1 MEVPV
6 LRRGSPLAVALLAA
20 LLVSVFPVSAAASS
34 HREAPGIAKY
44 PQWDNTD
51 LYAFRDPIVPD
62 QLTIISNWIP
72 LEDPSGFPNFF
83 HFDENAWYQIH
94 IDNDGD
100 GIEDITYRFIF
111 TENVR
116 NPNSFLNFLGPV
128 SALNDP
134 NVNVYYTYTVDKI
147 IGPSA
152 NPPSGAVTRI
162 GSGLLEIPNNAG
174 PATYPNVGGY
184 STGSG
189 LIAGVYNVD
198 GLTKVF
204 AGPRSDQF
212 FADLGWLGD
221 LLNFRPG
228 VIPGNHGGGVNGL
241 AGFNTHTIGLQIP
254 LAQVTKN
261 GLFPSNVSDPN
272 SIIGVWA
279 DTWVPQSRVYQTSG
293 SKPVLSGP
301 FVQVSRLGFPLINE
315 VIIPYGMKDHWN
327 ATYPRDDAQF
337 MPMYS
342 NPELANIIHALYPI
356 VNVPSAPR
364 ADMLVLGLG
373 VPGLTSRPG
382 EVFSDELRINLAVPP
397 TLIAPVDK
405 TNRMGVLGGDNA
417 GFPNGRRPWDDI
429 VDIEIQV
436 VCGVLQPAFNIAP
449 NNLLGDGVDGPDKP
463 FLAAFPYLR
472 SPSSGY
478 THSHD
483 NPPQFLHP
491 FATTPSTSPSEE

>member
-1 MEVPV
+1 MKAF
-6 LRRGSPLAVALLAA
+6 LATLL
-20 LLVSVFPVSAAASS
+20 LCFVSLSATASS
-34 HREAPGIAKY
+34 HREAPGISKY
-44 PQWDNTD
+44 PLWDNTD
-51 LYAFRDPIVPD
+51 VYAFRDPIVTD

-100 GIEDITYRFIF
+100 GVEDITYRFIF

-116 NPNSFLNFLGPV
+116 NPNSYLQFLGPV
-128 SALNDP
+128 TALNDT
-134 NVNVYYTYTVDKI
+134 NINVYYTYTVDKI
-147 IGPSA
+147 IGPAGNGVPASA
-152 NPPSGAVTRI
+152 ITRI

-174 PATYPNVGGY
+174 PFTFPNGY
-184 STGSG
+184 SQGSG
-189 LIAGVYNVD
+189 LIAGVYSMD

-212 FADLGWLGD
+212 FVDLGWLGD
-221 LLNFRPG
+221 ILNFRPTQF
-228 VIPGNHGGGVNGL
+228 PGNKGGGVNGV
-241 AGFNTHTIGLQIP
+241 AGFNTHSIGLQIP

-261 GLFPSNVSDPN
+261 GLFPSSASDPN

-279 DTWVPQSRVYQTSG
+279 DTWVPMNRAYQTSG
-293 SKPVLSGP
+293 AKPVLSGP

-327 ATYPRDDAQF
+327 ATLPKDDAQF
-337 MPMYS
+337 KPFYQV
-342 NPELANIIHALYPI
+342 PELANLINARFGVSIP
-356 VNVPSAPR
+356 PTPR
-364 ADMLVLGLG
+364 ADMLVLGQG

-382 EVFSDELRINLAVPP
+382 EVFSDELRLNLAVLP
-397 TLIAPVDK
+397 TQIAPVYK
-405 TNRMGVLGGDNA
+405 ANRMGVLGGDLG

-429 VDIEIQV
+429 VDIDIQV
-436 VCGVLQPAFNIAP
+436 VLGVLIPAFNVSP
-449 NNLLGDGVDGPDKP
+449 NNIIGDGVDGPDKP

-472 SPSSGY
+472 SPSSSY

-483 NPPQFLHP
+483 NPPQIL
-491 FATTPSTSPSEE
+491 TPSSLAPASQEK

>member
-1 MEVPV
+1 MSLSVPTRRRSV
-6 LRRGSPLAVALLAA
+6 LAASLLAA
-20 LLVSVFPVSAAASS
+20 LVVCLFPASAAASS
-34 HREAPGIAKY
+34 HREAPGISKY
-44 PQWDNTD
+44 PLWDNTD
-51 LYAFRDPIVPD
+51 LYAFRDPIVTD

-100 GIEDITYRFIF
+100 GVEDITYRFIF

-116 NPNSFLNFLGPV
+116 NPSSFLNFLGPV
-128 SALNDP
+128 SSLNDP
-134 NVNVYYTYTVDKI
+134 NINIYYTYTVDKI

-152 NPPSGAVTRI
+152 NPPANMVTRI

-174 PATYPNVGGY
+174 PATYPNAGGY

-189 LIAGVYNVD
+189 LIAGVYSID

-204 AGPRSDQF
+204 AGPRSDMF

-241 AGFNTHTIGLQIP
+241 AGFNTHTIGLQVP

-261 GLFPSNVSDPN
+261 GLFPFNSADPN
-272 SIIGVWA
+272 SIIGVWS
-279 DTWVPQSRVYQTSG
+279 DTWVPQNRIYQTSG
-293 SKPVLSGP
+293 AKPTVSGP

-315 VIIPYGMKDHWN
+315 VVIPYGTKDHWN
-327 ATYPRDDAQF
+327 ATYPKDDAQF
-337 MPMYS
+337 MTYYQ
-342 NPELANIIHALYPI
+342 NPELAAIINALYPI
-356 VNVPSAPR
+356 VPKPPNPR

-382 EVFSDELRINLAVPP
+382 EVFSDELRINLAVTP
-397 TLIAPVDK
+397 TQIAPVDK

-436 VCGVLQPAFNIAP
+436 VMGVLQPAFNVAP
-449 NNLLGDGVDGPDKP
+449 NNQLGDGVDGPDKP

-483 NPPQFLHP
+483 NAPQFLHP
-491 FATTPSTSPSEE
+491 SAEHPAEE

>member
-1 MEVPV
+1 MKVPLLV
-6 LRRGSPLAVALLAA
+6 RRRGPIVLLAV
-20 LLVSVFPVSAAASS
+20 LLVSAFPVPGAASS
-34 HREAPGIAKY
+34 HREAPGISKY
-44 PQWDNTD
+44 PLWDNTD
-51 LYAFRDPIVPD
+51 VYAFRDPIVTD

-83 HFDENAWYQIH
+83 HFDEGAWYQIH

-116 NPNSFLNFLGPV
+116 NPNSYQQFLGPV
-128 SALNDP
+128 TSLTDTNI
-134 NVNVYYTYTVDKI
+134 NVFYTYTVDKI
-147 IGPSA
+147 IGPAGNNVPAA
-152 NPPSGAVTRI
+152 NITRI

-174 PATYPNVGGY
+174 PFTFPNGY

-189 LIAGVYNVD
+189 LIAGVYSMD

-204 AGPRSDQF
+204 AGPRSDMF
-212 FADLGWLGD
+212 FVDLGWLGD
-221 LLNFRPG
+221 ILNFRPTQF
-228 VIPGNHGGGVNGL
+228 PGNKGGGVNGI
-241 AGFNTHTIGLQIP
+241 AGFNTHSIGLQIP
-254 LAQVTKN
+254 LASVTKN
-261 GLFPSNVSDPN
+261 GLFPSSASDPN

-279 DTWVPQSRVYQTSG
+279 DTWVPANRAYQPSG
-293 SKPVLSGP
+293 AKPILSGP

-327 ATYPRDDAQF
+327 ATLPKDDAQF
-337 MPMYS
+337 EPFYQA
-342 NPELANIIHALYPI
+342 PELANLINARFGVSIP
-356 VNVPSAPR
+356 PTPR

-382 EVFSDELRINLAVPP
+382 EVFSDELRMNLAVPP
-397 TLIAPVDK
+397 TAIAPVDK
-405 TNRMGVLGGDNA
+405 TNRMGVLGGDVG

-429 VDIEIQV
+429 VDIDIQV
-436 VCGVLQPAFNIAP
+436 VLGVLIPAFNVSP
-449 NNLLGDGVDGPDKP
+449 NNIIGDGVDGPDKP
-463 FLAAFPYLR
+463 FLAGFPYLR

-483 NPPQFLHP
+483 NAPVFLHP
-491 FATTPSTSPSEE
+491 AATAPAERPEE

>member
-1 MEVPV
+1 MEEQHR
-6 LRRGSPLAVALLAA
+6 LRRIVGSALAA
-20 LLVSVFPVSAAASS
+20 LLALAPGFVAPPAASASS

-51 LYAFRDPIVPD
+51 LYAFRDPIVTD

-111 TENVR
+111 TENVH
-116 NPNSFLNFLGPV
+116 NPNTFLNFTGPV
-128 SALNDP
+128 HALNDA

-147 IGPSA
+147 VGPAGNTIPPA
-152 NPPSGAVTRI
+152 NITRI

-174 PATYPNVGGY
+174 PATFPAGY
-184 STGSG
+184 SQGSG

-204 AGPRSDQF
+204 AGPRSDMF

-221 LLNFRPG
+221 LLNYRPG
-228 VIPGNHGGGVNGL
+228 VLPGNHGGGINGL
-241 AGFNTHTIGLQIP
+241 AGFNTHTIGLQVPI
-254 LAQVTKN
+254 ASVTKN
-261 GLFPSNVSDPN
+261 GQFPTSASDPN

-279 DTWVPQSRVYQTSG
+279 DTWVPQTRVYQTTG
-293 SKPVLSGP
+293 AKPTVTGP

-315 VIIPYGMKDHWN
+315 VVIPYGMKDHWN
-327 ATYPRDDAQF
+327 ATAPKDDAQF
-337 MPMYS
+337 QQYYR
-342 NPELANIIHALYPI
+342 NPDLANIINSLYPVVTI
-356 VNVPSAPR
+356 PPTPR
-364 ADMLVLGLG
+364 TDMDVLAKG
-373 VPGLTSRPG
+373 VPGLTQRPN
-382 EVFSDELRINLAVPP
+382 EVFSDELRLNLAVLP
-397 TLIAPVDK
+397 TAIAPVDQ

-436 VCGVLQPAFNIAP
+436 VTGVLVSGFNKAP
-449 NNLLGDGVDGPDKP
+449 NNQLGDGVDGPEKP

-483 NPPQFLHP
+483 NPPQVLHP
-491 FATTPSTSPSEE
+491 SHAQTSPE

>member
-1 MEVPV
+1 MKAF
-6 LRRGSPLAVALLAA
+6 LATLL
-20 LLVSVFPVSAAASS
+20 LCLVCVSATASS
-34 HREAPGIAKY
+34 HREAPGISKY
-44 PQWDNTD
+44 PLWDNTD
-51 LYAFRDPIVPD
+51 VYAFRDPIVTD

-100 GIEDITYRFIF
+100 GVEDITYRFIF

-134 NVNVYYTYTVDKI
+134 NINVFYTYTVDKI
-147 IGPSA
+147 IGPAGNSVPASA
-152 NPPSGAVTRI
+152 ITRI

-174 PATYPNVGGY
+174 PFTFPNGY
-184 STGSG
+184 SQGSG
-189 LIAGVYNVD
+189 LIAGVYSVD

-212 FADLGWLGD
+212 FVDLGWLGD

-228 VIPGNHGGGVNGL
+228 VLPGNKSGGVNGV
-241 AGFNTHTIGLQIP
+241 AGFNTHSIGLQIP
-254 LAQVTKN
+254 LGQVTKN
-261 GLFPSNVSDPN
+261 GLFPGDPANPN
-272 SIIGVWA
+272 SIIGVWS
-279 DTWVPQSRVYQTSG
+279 DTWVPMNRAYQTSG
-293 SKPVLSGP
+293 AKPVVSGP

-327 ATYPRDDAQF
+327 ATLPKDDAQF
-337 MPMYS
+337 IPFYQV
-342 NPELANIIHALYPI
+342 PELANIINARFGVSIP
-356 VNVPSAPR
+356 PTPR
-364 ADMLVLGLG
+364 ADMLVLGKG

-397 TLIAPVDK
+397 TQIAPVDK
-405 TNRMGVLGGDNA
+405 ANRMGVLGGDLG

-429 VDIEIQV
+429 VDIDIQV
-436 VCGVLQPAFNIAP
+436 VVGVLIPAFNIAP
-449 NNLLGDGVDGPDKP
+449 NNQLGDGVDGPDKP

-472 SPSSGY
+472 SPSSSY

-483 NPPQFLHP
+483 NPPQIL
-491 FATTPSTSPSEE
+491 TPSSRAPASEEK

>member
-1 MEVPV
+1 MRVSLPTW
-6 LRRGSPLAVALLAA
+6 RRSALPLALLAA
-20 LLVSVFPVSAAASS
+20 LLVCGFPASAGASS
-34 HREAPGIAKY
+34 HREAPGISKY
-44 PQWDNTD
+44 PLWDNTD
-51 LYAFRDPIVPD
+51 VYAFRDPIVTD

-83 HFDENAWYQIH
+83 HFDENTWYQIH

-128 SALNDP
+128 TTLNDP
-134 NVNVYYTYTVDKI
+134 NTNVYFTYTIDKI

-152 NPPSGAVTRI
+152 NPPATMVTRI

-174 PATYPNVGGY
+174 PVTFPNGY
-184 STGSG
+184 SQGSG

-212 FADLGWLGD
+212 FVDLGWLGD
-221 LLNFRPG
+221 LLNFRPLTL
-228 VIPGNHGGGVNGL
+228 PGNHGGGVNGV
-241 AGFNTHTIGLQIP
+241 AGFNTHTISMQIP

-261 GLFPSNVSDPN
+261 GLFPSNAADPN
-272 SIIGVWA
+272 SIIGVWSS
-279 DTWVPQSRVYQTSG
+279 TWVPQSRIYQTTG
-293 SKPVLSGP
+293 AKPIVSGP
-301 FVQVSRLGFPLINE
+301 YVQVSRLGFPLINE

-327 ATYPRDDAQF
+327 ATYPKDDAQF
-337 MPMYS
+337 MTYYQ
-342 NPELANIIHALYPI
+342 NPELAKIINSLYPVVTI
-356 VNVPSAPR
+356 PPNPR

-397 TLIAPVDK
+397 TSIAPVDK
-405 TNRMGVLGGDNA
+405 TNRMGVLGGDLG

-429 VDIEIQV
+429 VDIDIQV
-436 VCGVLQPAFNIAP
+436 VVGVLLPAFNIAP
-449 NNLLGDGVDGPDKP
+449 NNLLGDSVDGPDKP

-472 SPSSGY
+472 SPSSSY

-483 NPPQFLHP
+483 NAPTFLHP
-491 FATTPSTSPSEE
+491 AATHPAEE